1 MNRSSMPIVLT
12 ACAAVLVSVAPA
24 FAQSSTSVPL
34 SAFTRPGWMA
44 SGTQSIVGGLLQ
56 VRQNSAGW
64 GWDVMVGADGGS
76 NNPDVFNAF
85 KLAAVSGGT
94 FTYVTQFDPAL
105 NTLSGAAQPGFLS
118 INAFQQGFGGGSG
131 DKWIQTFNKPTLGSG
146 AFPLTGVVT
155 STTSLPIVGW
165 TNGVDPTPADGTSNF
180 YVEKNSTYFQF
191 GFGTNSSNLSATGFN
206 IVSATITAVPEPSVS
221 VGLTCGAVGTV
232 MAMRRRRQVR

>member
-1 MNRSSMPIVLT
+1 MTRSHVPMLVA
-12 ACAAVLVSVAPA
+12 ACGVALLSVAPA

-34 SAFTRPGWMA
+34 TAFTRPSWMA
-44 SGTQSIVGGLLQ
+44 SGTQSLVGGLLQ

-64 GWDVMVGADGGS
+64 GWDLLLGS
-76 NNPDVFNAF
+76 DSGNNADVFNAF

-94 FTYVTQFDPAL
+94 FTFVSQFDPAL
-105 NTLSGAAQPGFLS
+105 NTLSGTAQPGFLS
-118 INAFQQGFGGGSG
+118 INGFQQGFGAGTG
-131 DKWIQTFNKPTLGSG
+131 DKWIQFFNKPTLGSA

-221 VGLTCGAVGTV
+221 VGLVCGAMGAV
-232 MAMRRRRQVR
+232 ASLRRRTAGR

>member
-1 MNRSSMPIVLT
+1 MNRSCMPMVLT
-12 ACAAVLVSVAPA
+12 ACGVALLSAAPT
-24 FAQSSTSVPL
+24 FAQSSTTVPL

-44 SGTQSIVGGLLQ
+44 SGTQTIVGSLLQ

-64 GWDVMVGADGGS
+64 GWDVMLGADSG
-76 NNPDVFNAF
+76 NNADVFNAF

-105 NTLSGAAQPGFLS
+105 NTLSGTAQPGFLS
-118 INAFQQGFGGGSG
+118 INAFQQGFGAGTG

-146 AFPLTGVVT
+146 AFPLTNVVT
-155 STTSLPIVGW
+155 STTSLPIIGW
-165 TNGVDPTPADGTSNF
+165 TNGIDPTPTDGTSNF

-232 MAMRRRRQVR
+232 MALRRRKQAC